1 MGLVWL
7 DRKFGRPCYDRSAE
21 EATSILSAHSEHIGE
36 LVRVAEGHAT
46 ARDDMIV
53 ASWRRCMSSH
63 RLDPA
68 VMRPAVI
75 VEDRELREHRD
86 AMEELLRTAR
96 FGVEAL
102 YRQVAGLGY
111 VLLLTDNQGI
121 TVDYIGDEATT
132 DYLREAGLY
141 LGADWNE
148 ARAGTNGVGTCIAT
162 GEALTVHQT
171 DHFDATHIPLSCTV
185 APIYNPVGNLSAVLD
200 ISALRSPRD
209 KSSQFLALQIVKSFA
224 HRIETANLLRASSRG
239 WIVKLTSNQAL
250 AEVDT
255 EHVLVL
261 DSSGRITG
269 FNQHARA
276 LLAEEMQ
283 ADWRGAPRALG
294 RPFSDFFDCEI
305 DSLTRFATTSAIE
318 RNVIRLSATGRSLFI
333 QVVPPATIRVR
344 HAPVPVEECKLS
356 GPLKA
361 VAGEEPAVQRSLRK
375 LSRLINT
382 NMSILVN
389 GETGTGKEFLA
400 KAIHQSS
407 ARAKGPFIPVNCA
420 ALPDSL
426 IESELFGYESHSFT
440 GASSKG
446 KKGLIREAHGGT
458 LFLDE
463 IGDMPL
469 SSQTRLLRVLA
480 EREVTPVG
488 GSRPIAVDMRVIA
501 ATHQDLLA
509 LVRAGRFREDL
520 YFRLNGATLAL
531 PPLRERSDLAW
542 IVNQIL
548 ARRTTGGE
556 ALVLSNEALAVLSAY
571 PWPGN
576 IRELVN
582 VLDFASAV
590 ASGPSIAVDDL
601 PEQVFHKSANGAG
614 SIHLQD
620 GSSRDGAALVEALR
634 KAQWNIS
641 AAARQ
646 LGIDRT
652 TLHRRM
658 RRYGVAL
665 PPRGL

>member
-1 MGLVWL
+1 MLYLPQTEGAAI
-7 DRKFGRPCYDRSAE
+7 S
-21 EATSILSAHSEHIGE
+21 SAHAEHIGE
-36 LVRVAEGHAT
+36 LIRVGEGHAT
-46 ARDDMIV
+46 ARDELIV
-53 ASWRRCMSSH
+53 SSWRRCMSSH
-63 RLDPA
+63 QLDPS

-111 VLLLTDNQGI
+111 VLLLTDNKGI
-121 TVDYIGDEATT
+121 TVDYIGDQATT
-132 DYLREAGLY
+132 DYLRGAGLY

-185 APIYNPVGNLSAVLD
+185 APIFDPLGNLSAVLD
-200 ISALRSPRD
+200 ISALQSPRE

-224 HRIETANLLRASSRG
+224 HRIETANLIRASSRG

-255 EHVLVL
+255 EYVLVL
-261 DSSGRITG
+261 DSSGRVTG
-269 FNQHARA
+269 FNQHART
-276 LLAEEMQ
+276 LLAEEMRTN
-283 ADWRGAPRALG
+283 WRGATRALG

-305 DSLTRFATTSAIE
+305 DSLTRFAAPQAIE
-318 RNVIRLSATGRSLFI
+318 RNVIRLSASGRSLFI

-344 HAPVPVEECKLS
+344 HTPPVQEECKLPP
-356 GPLKA
+356 PLKA
-361 VAGEEPAVQRSLRK
+361 VAGEEPSVQRNLRK

-407 ARAKGPFIPVNCA
+407 ARAQGPFVPVNCA

-440 GASSKG
+440 GASTKG

-469 SSQTRLLRVLA
+469 TSQTRLLRVLA

-488 GSRPIAVDMRVIA
+488 AARPVAVDMRVIA

-520 YFRLNGATLAL
+520 YFRLNGATISL
-531 PPLRERSDLAW
+531 PPLRERVDLAW
-542 IVNQIL
+542 IVAQL
-548 ARRTTGGE
+548 LDKRSGGKVRALSDE
-556 ALVLSNEALAVLSAY
+556 ALDVLSAY

-582 VLDFASAV
+582 VLDFACAV
-590 ASGPSIAVDDL
+590 AGGETVESEDL
-601 PEQVFHKSANGAG
+601 PEQVFHKPDTVTASAPLPDSGNREGAVL
-614 SIHLQD
+614 ID
-620 GSSRDGAALVEALR
+620 ALR

-658 RRYGVAL
+658 RRYGVAV
-665 PPRGL
+665 PPRGF

>member
-1 MGLVWL
+1 MQ
-7 DRKFGRPCYDRSAE
+7 
-21 EATSILSAHSEHIGE
+21 HIKE
-36 LVRVAEGHAT
+36 LVRVAEGGDA
-46 ARDDMIV
+46 ARDSLILN
-53 ASWRRCMSSH
+53 SWRRCFDDYQ
-63 RLDPA
+63 LDPA
-68 VMRPAVI
+68 ELRPAVI
-75 VEDRELREHRD
+75 VEDSQLREHRD

-111 VLLLTDNQGI
+111 VLLLTDNKGI

-132 DYLREAGLY
+132 DYLRAAGLY

-148 ARAGTNGVGTCIAT
+148 VRAGTNGVGTCIVT
-162 GEALTVHQT
+162 GEAFIAHQT
-171 DHFDATHIPLSCTV
+171 DHFDAMHIPLTCTV
-185 APIYNPVGNLSAVLD
+185 APIFDPTGNLSAVLD
-200 ISALRSPRD
+200 ISALQSPRD

-224 HRIETANLLRASSRG
+224 HRIETANLLRASSRD

-261 DSSGRITG
+261 NSSGRITG
-269 FNQHARA
+269 FNQHARS

-283 ADWRGAPRALG
+283 CSWRSATAALG

-305 DSLTRFATTSAIE
+305 DGLTRFATTGAIE
-318 RNVIRLSATGRSLFI
+318 RNIIRLSASGRSLFV

-344 HAPVPVEECKLS
+344 HAAAPAEDCKLPA
-356 GPLKA
+356 PLKA
-361 VAGEEPAVQRSLRK
+361 VAGEEPSVQRNLRK

-382 NMSILVN
+382 NMSILVG

-400 KAIHQSS
+400 KAIHLSS
-407 ARAKGPFIPVNCA
+407 ARAAGPFIPVNCA

-440 GASSKG
+440 GASTKG

-488 GSRPIAVDMRVIA
+488 GSRPVPVDMRVVA

-509 LVRAGRFREDL
+509 LVRLGRFREDL
-520 YFRLNGATLAL
+520 YFRLNGATIVL
-531 PPLRERSDLAW
+531 PPLRERSDLGH
-542 IVNQIL
+542 IVGQLLEKRGQGQSRSMSAEAMTVL
-548 ARRTTGGE
+548 ADY
-556 ALVLSNEALAVLSAY
+556 A
-571 PWPGN
+571 WPGN

-582 VLDFASAV
+582 VLDFACAV
-590 ASGPSIAVDDL
+590 ATGSRIEVDDL
-601 PEQVFHKSANGAG
+601 PEQVFRKLGPQAVRRGDQDQASLEIEQLKEDLRRAN
-614 SIHLQD
+614 
-620 GSSRDGAALVEALR
+620 
-634 KAQWNIS
+634 WNIS

-646 LGIDRT
+646 MGVDRT

-658 RRYGVAL
+658 RRLGVVL
-665 PPRGL
+665 PPRAL